1 MVRTESTMLPL
12 GTVAP
17 SFSLEDVV
25 SGKTITLDDFKDRKG
40 FLVMFI
46 CQHCP
51 FVKHVENELGQIGQD
66 YITQG
71 IGVLAI
77 SANSIKTHPQDDP
90 VNMREQVKRANF
102 NFPYAYDDTQAV
114 AKSYT
119 AACTPDFFLFDSN
132 LKLAYRG
139 QLDDSRP
146 GNDRPITGEDLRTA
160 LDQLVSGQSIPTD
173 QMPSI
178 GCNIKWA
185 PGNEPAY
192 FGV

>member
-12 GTVAP
+12 GTAAP

-25 SGKTITLDDFKDRKG
+25 SGKTITLSDFKGKKG

-51 FVKHVENELGQIGQD
+51 FVKHIENELANIGQD
-66 YITQG
+66 YVPQG

-77 SANSIKTHPQDDP
+77 SASSIETHPQDSPD
-90 VNMREQVKRANF
+90 NMREQVSRAHF
-102 NFPYAYDDTQAV
+102 NFPYAYDASQAV

-119 AACTPDFFLFDSN
+119 AACTPDFFLFDGD

-146 GNDRPITGEDLRTA
+146 GNEKPVNGKDLKAA
-160 LDQLVSGQSIPTD
+160 LDQLVSGQSVPTD

-192 FGV
+192 FGA